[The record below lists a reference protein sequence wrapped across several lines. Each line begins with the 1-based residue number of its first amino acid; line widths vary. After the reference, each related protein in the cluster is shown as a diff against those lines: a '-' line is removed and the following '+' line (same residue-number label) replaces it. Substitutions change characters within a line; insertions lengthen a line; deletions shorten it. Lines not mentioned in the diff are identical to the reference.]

1 LLCACYCPY
10 EKPLLIQINM
20 SWQPEQHSARF
31 CDEEEAGADGLG
43 ADEHPA

>member
-1 LLCACYCPY
+1 MLLPVRNT
-10 EKPLLIQINM
+10 LLIQINM

-31 CDEEEAGADGLG
+31 FDEEDAGADGLG